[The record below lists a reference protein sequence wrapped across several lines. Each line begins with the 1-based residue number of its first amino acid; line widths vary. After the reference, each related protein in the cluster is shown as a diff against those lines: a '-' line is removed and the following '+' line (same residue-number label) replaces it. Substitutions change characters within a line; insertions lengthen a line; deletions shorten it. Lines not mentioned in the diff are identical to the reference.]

1 MELRDS
7 LELSTWRHAAGTLKP
22 WVRIVLVLASIAT
35 VLLPFAG
42 SRVLWYQDG
51 DKSGVPCWLFENGL
65 AIVALAGLVIA
76 AYPRFAL
83 SRYVRLAVLLPIVH
97 LVLVALAWPAWLA
110 ISGRL
115 TTVREYYY
123 LARAIPLSA
132 IIAGEVAIVGTAAW
146 WITRAR
152 RDTTASHAF
161 VMIALVDLLL
171 LGLWLPLVA
180 WATTRGTWRIEN
192 DPSFTLAHPARLAA
206 YIIAPPLAAAIAYSS
221 ITIGRSEIAKDY
233 RSQYLGVI
241 ATLFVAAFL
250 VRFDSVPSACVVYAN
265 FTHVLL
271 GAMTVAATGPL
282 VIGIAMW
289 WRGRSL
295 HHRLARD
302 AGAIRGIVVRDD
314 PDEPVIAVYE
324 VATWLRPPRAR
335 VRSFVVA
342 TPTGQVPVSGARL
355 IAPIDPAT
363 TALRVG
369 ESFGVLRAGD
379 PITISSSRA
388 PSRGGAPFR
397 ESAGPHVGADPVIA
411 PYGVPGLT
419 FSDLALALWRP
430 TVAYLVILV
439 AVAAPALAALAAS
452 PR

>member
-1 MELRDS
+1 
-7 LELSTWRHAAGTLKP
+7 
-22 WVRIVLVLASIAT
+22 
-35 VLLPFAG
+35 
-42 SRVLWYQDG
+42 
-51 DKSGVPCWLFENGL
+51 
-65 AIVALAGLVIA
+65 
-76 AYPRFAL
+76 
-83 SRYVRLAVLLPIVH
+83 
-97 LVLVALAWPAWLA
+97 
-110 ISGRL
+110 
-115 TTVREYYY
+115 
-123 LARAIPLSA
+123 
-132 IIAGEVAIVGTAAW
+132 
-146 WITRAR
+146 
-152 RDTTASHAF
+152 
-161 VMIALVDLLL
+161 MIALVDLLL

-206 YIIAPPLAAAIAYSS
+206 YIIAPPLAAAIAFSS

-233 RSQYLGVI
+233 RAQYVGVI

-271 GAMTVAATGPL
+271 GAMAVAAAAPL
-282 VIGIAMW
+282 VIGVAMW

-295 HHRLARD
+295 RHRLARD
-302 AGAIRGIVVRDD
+302 AGAIRGVVVRDD
-314 PDEPVIAVYE
+314 PDEPVIACYE

-342 TPTGQVPVSGARL
+342 TPTGEVPVSGARL

-379 PITISSSRA
+379 PIMISSSRPLA
-388 PSRGGAPFR
+388 RGGAPFR
-397 ESAGPHVGADPVIA
+397 ESAGPLVGADPVIA
-411 PYGVPGLT
+411 PYGLPHLT

-439 AVAAPALAALAAS
+439 AVAAPALAALAAL